1 MATTDTAPENL
12 TPDQWQAM
20 LAASGTAAPA
30 PRPALAPLGAAPQ
43 PAAPTAAPALPVVNP
58 GIPALAQP
66 TPQQSRTAGKAE
78 YQAGL
83 PKVTATPY
91 TPEWAQQQEELAQ
104 YKHLHPLG
112 GDVSAMPGPGG
123 KFLHGLGR
131 VANVAG
137 DILAPGIALNVPGS
151 DMYNRGQNKLF
162 QKEFTAGRENEQRQA
177 DTNRVN
183 TESELIP
190 WTSPTGDTNQVMRS
204 EWAPL
209 EAGKE
214 REAAESERVAGQ
226 EAAHKAEEESREKA
240 EETGR
245 QETIAGE
252 NKRTGEELENRKAL
266 TGEEIA
272 SREKT
277 TGQEIGSREKI
288 AQEEIAGRE
297 KVAQEGRQAEQRDKD
312 LAAVEKDKEAKWLE
326 VQQKYAGIAGT
337 NWGGKLHPDQQR
349 MMEQELQQVQNAY
362 EGQLGRYGQN
372 VTHYDVAGGANTAG
386 DTVKMR
392 APNGD
397 ERDVPRDQVG
407 HYASLGAIPVPPKPK
422 K

>member
-1 MATTDTAPENL
+1 MT
-12 TPDQWQAM
+12 
-20 LAASGTAAPA
+20 
-30 PRPALAPLGAAPQ
+30 GA
-43 PAAPTAAPALPVVNP
+43 
-58 GIPALAQP
+58 
-66 TPQQSRTAGKAE
+66 
-78 YQAGL
+78 
-83 PKVTATPY
+83 
-91 TPEWAQQQEELAQ
+91 
-104 YKHLHPLG
+104 
-112 GDVSAMPGPGG
+112 
-123 KFLHGLGR
+123 
-131 VANVAG
+131 
-137 DILAPGIALNVPGS
+137 
-151 DMYNRGQNKLF
+151 
-162 QKEFTAGRENEQRQA
+162 
-177 DTNRVN
+177 
-183 TESELIP
+183 
-190 WTSPTGDTNQVMRS
+190 
-204 EWAPL
+204 
-209 EAGKE
+209 
-214 REAAESERVAGQ
+214 
-226 EAAHKAEEESREKA
+226 
-240 EETGR
+240 
-245 QETIAGE
+245 
-252 NKRTGEELENRKAL
+252 
-266 TGEEIA
+266 EIA

-297 KVAQEGRQAEQRDKD
+297 KVAQQGRQAEQRDKD

-386 DTVKMR
+386 DTVRMR